1 MSSPALAVP
10 TAGPRSRSAKA
21 ALILALLGVPGSTIA
36 WSLPAGGFWIG
47 MPLAIA
53 AIVVGVRALSD
64 EQQSR
69 AMALTAILL
78 AAIEIVFTATWTIVG

>member
-10 TAGPRSRSAKA
+10 TPGARSRSAKV
-21 ALILALLGVPGSTIA
+21 ALVLALLGIPGCTVA

-47 MPLAIA
+47 IPLAIA
-53 AIVVGVRALSD
+53 AIVVGVRALAD

-69 AMALTAILL
+69 AVALTAILL
-78 AAIEIVFTATWTIVG
+78 AGIEIVFTATWTVVG